1 MNVCACKWVDEV
13 IIGAPMTVTEDLVKT
28 WDIHVVAKGAGHKR
42 NSGEPKDDPRLLGTT
57 SDFCAQ
63 LFVSL
68 SNFFSYC
75 ECERDV
81 SLLARHDV
89 GRPIISRF

>member
-42 NSGEPKDDPRLLGTT
+42 NSGEPKDDPRLWVRLQT
-57 SDFCAQ
+57 
-63 LFVSL
+63 FVHS
-68 SNFFSYC
+68 FSFRC
-75 ECERDV
+75 PISFLIV
-81 SLLARHDV
+81 SVNGMLAC
-89 GRPIISRF
+89 